1 MPKSNLCENRAA
13 KRYNYVAGMLEAG
26 KRQQGLSTE
35 DVFMKTGIPVRTIN
49 ERLQHPE
56 QIRLEDLYKLCD
68 AVGVRIMFELKE
80 VPE

>member
-1 MPKSNLCENRAA
+1 MPKSNLCVNRNA
-13 KRYNYVAGMLEAG
+13 KRFDYVAGMLEAG
-26 KRQQGLSTE
+26 KRQQRLSTE
-35 DVFMKTGIPVRTIN
+35 ELSKKTGIPARTIN
-49 ERLQHPE
+49 DRFQYQE